1 MTMFRPSHFSIRWK
15 LTLMAMATTAVALV
29 LTVAGIAAFEYA
41 TLRRAL
47 HDQQRMMCE
56 MAGGNSTAAIAFNR
70 ADEATSVLAN
80 LSADADVR
88 AACIYDGD
96 GKLLAK
102 YAAANE
108 VEPQFPASPPPAG
121 SHFGNGALETS
132 MPILMDGKA
141 IGTIYMRS
149 DQREL
154 RSRLALFAGISPLIL
169 LAAFLV
175 GYLII
180 RQLQRAVS
188 VPLVTLAE
196 TSRRISTDGDYSLR
210 APQLGRDELG
220 QLAEAFNHMLD
231 GIRERDQQIQT
242 HLEEVKAARDS
253 LETRVRERTQ
263 DLQRA
268 NEDLQAEMEHRQEAE
283 RKREQMQANLVEAS
297 RRAGMADV
305 ATGVL
310 HNVGNVLNSINVST
324 QIVQDAIKASRVKT
338 FAKAADLIEEHAGDL
353 PQFLS
358 ADERGR
364 NLPPFLFKLSRTLLD
379 ENSQMLK
386 EIDGLASNVAHIR
399 EIVSMQQS
407 LSRISGVD
415 SKCTLG
421 EMIEDA
427 LKINQ
432 AGLQRHMVA
441 LERDF
446 DPSFPVTID
455 RHKVLQILI
464 NLISNAK
471 YAVNGTKEPVRRV
484 ILRARASEGK
494 LRIEIIDNGV
504 GIEVEQMK
512 RLFAF
517 GYTTRKGGHG
527 FGLHSSALAARELG
541 GSLEA
546 RSAGPGSGAT
556 FTLTVPVAKEAV
568 HAA

>member
-1 MTMFRPSHFSIRWK
+1 MIRPSHFSIRWK

-29 LTVAGIAAFEYA
+29 LTVAGIAAFEYVA
-41 TLRRAL
+41 LRRAL
-47 HDQQRMMCE
+47 HDEQRMMCE
-56 MAGGNSTAAIAFNR
+56 IAGANSTAAIAFSR
-70 ADEATSVLAN
+70 ADEATAVLAN
-80 LSADADVR
+80 LNADADVR
-88 AACIYDGD
+88 VACIYDAE

-108 VEPQFPASPPPAG
+108 SHPEYPASPPRTG
-121 SHFGNGALETS
+121 SHFGNGTLETS
-132 MPILMDGKA
+132 LPIQMDGKA
-141 IGTIYMRS
+141 IGTIFMRS
-149 DQREL
+149 DLRDL
-154 RSRLALFAGISPLIL
+154 RSRLTLFAAISPLIL
-169 LAAFLV
+169 LVAFAV
-175 GYLII
+175 GFLLI
-180 RQLQRAVS
+180 RRLQRAVS
-188 VPLVTLAE
+188 VPLVNLAE
-196 TSRRISTDGDYSLR
+196 TSRRISTEGDYSLR
-210 APQLGRDELG
+210 APQLGHDELG

-231 GIRERDQQIQT
+231 GIRERDLQIQT
-242 HLEEVKAARDS
+242 HLTEVKAARDS
-253 LETRVRERTQ
+253 LETRVQERTQ

-268 NEDLQAEMEHRQEAE
+268 NDELQAEMERRRDAE
-283 RKREQMQANLVEAS
+283 TKREQMQANLVEAS

-338 FAKAADLIEEHAGDL
+338 FAKAADLIEEHAQDL

-364 NLPPFLFKLSRTLLD
+364 NLPPFLFKLSRTLVD
-379 ENSQMLK
+379 ENSQLLK

-407 LSRISGVD
+407 LSRTAGVQTP
-415 SKCTLG
+415 CTLG
-421 EMIEDA
+421 DLIEDA

-432 AGLQRHMVA
+432 AGLRRHEVS

-446 DPSFPVTID
+446 DPNLPLMID
-455 RHKVLQILI
+455 RHKALQILI

-471 YAVNGTKEPVRRV
+471 YAANGCKEAVRRV
-484 ILRARASEGK
+484 VLRARVDAGT
-494 LRIEIIDNGV
+494 LHIDVTDNGI
-504 GIEVEQMK
+504 GIEAEQMK

-541 GSLEA
+541 GSLVVH
-546 RSAGPGSGAT
+546 SDGPGCGAT
-556 FTLTVPVAKEAV
+556 FTLTVPLSQEAV
-568 HAA
+568 HAP